1 LRVVVWV
8 KKFLLGRSQRFRV
21 DRQLS
26 EELRVMSGVTQGSV
40 VGLLLF
46 PVYVEDIWKNVA
58 TNIRLF
64 ADDCIIY
71 RKIKDSSDID
81 NLQTYLNRLE
91 ELTAE
96 NEIKIIRGKRKAAR
110 FKEDRLKERI
120 RCYFGDQLIREASKF
135 KYLNCAD
142 HVNYTLRRA

>member
-1 LRVVVWV
+1 
-8 KKFLLGRSQRFRV
+8 
-21 DRQLS
+21 
-26 EELRVMSGVTQGSV
+26 VTQGSV
-40 VGLLLF
+40 LGLLLF
-46 PVYVEDIWKNVA
+46 PVYVDNIWKNVA

-71 RKIKDSSDID
+71 REIKTSSDID

-96 NEIKIIRGKRKAAR
+96 NEIKIIRGKSKAAR

-120 RCYFGDQLIREASKF
+120 RYYFGDQLIREASKF
-135 KYLNCAD
+135 KYLNWAD